1 MVFRRVFGDQ
11 IKIHDLFCRESV
23 GERRNVRAD
32 LDGVPQAG
40 RLLVG
45 GLNWIVLVRVPTLAE
60 RVESMKS
67 AKYWLLAACIA
78 IASSGFMLN
87 AQEGLSPIERDLK
100 NVPGV
105 PSGALLTERGREL
118 AFELKNLY
126 RSKESMGPRHPSLSA
141 VEKRIKSVKEL
152 LKAFAPAEN
161 PFDSR
166 AKRQGCRLRED
177 VERVR
182 SQAIGGSTDEAS

>member
-1 MVFRRVFGDQ
+1 
-11 IKIHDLFCRESV
+11 
-23 GERRNVRAD
+23 
-32 LDGVPQAG
+32 
-40 RLLVG
+40 
-45 GLNWIVLVRVPTLAE
+45 
-60 RVESMKS
+60 MKS

-78 IASSGFMLN
+78 IMSSGFMLS

-141 VEKRIKSVKEL
+141 VDKRIKSVKEL

-161 PFDSR
+161 PFDSAQKNKDSSKMLNEFDLR
-166 AKRQGCRLRED
+166 QLVVQLTKR
-177 VERVR
+177 VEMLEKRIEELER
-182 SQAIGGSTDEAS
+182 KK